1 MTNLAKV
8 MARVLEK
15 VREEVKAAIDN
26 SSLFKLYM

>member
-26 SSLFKLYM
+26 SSLSKLYM